1 MFESVSM
8 FYVSFPRA
16 FNTLTKELLIY
27 TFHHFYIILFKE
39 WAAIV
44 QCKGLSQIQ
53 NTVLSTVIQP
63 CC

>member
-39 WAAIV
+39 
-44 QCKGLSQIQ
+44 
-53 NTVLSTVIQP
+53 
-63 CC
+63 